1 MKKLIFISLALALL
15 LASCVGEGNESSVP
29 STSLPEESKEVSAE
43 VSLPQES
50 EISEESVY
58 VPVNLFEKSAMIG
71 DGKLQYD
78 FNPTYAS
85 NEYSNIKTFMDTLYS
100 SGSFTFPVDE
110 KYVFSDNYSGRAGDY
125 FSFVYIDLETGCSL
139 AYNPDIIYQTCSV
152 IKPSLAVYLLKNGV
166 DLSEEITITS
176 YAGGSGVLKKSDI
189 GSSFTVEYL
198 IEIMITE
205 SDNTAYTHLLKKYG
219 QQEFSDYLASI
230 GNKNTNVGAPTWYKF
245 GLISARDLACMMQD
259 VYAFSTQSE
268 KGVWVLELM
277 QKTSYNDLI
286 TSIECGIPVAHKYGE
301 DNGIEPSLHDGAVY
315 LGEHPYVLVILS
327 KSDVN
332 SDISYDKFRAIT
344 VLVNQFHCAMHGG
357 ADMFTTP
364 EEVTGE

>member
-1 MKKLIFISLALALL
+1 MKKVLILTLLCAIL
-15 LASCVGEGNESSVP
+15 LASCNQGGNESSVP
-29 STSLPEESKEVSAE
+29 AASLPEESKEVSAE
-43 VSLPQES
+43 VSVPEES
-50 EISEESVY
+50 EVSEESVY
-58 VPVNLFEKSAMIG
+58 VPVNLFEKTEVTK

-85 NEYSNIKTFMDTLYS
+85 NEFANIKTFMDTLYS
-100 SGSFTFPVDE
+100 SGKFAFPVDE

-139 AYNPDIIYQTCSV
+139 EYNADVIYQTCSV
-152 IKPSLAVYLLKNGV
+152 IKPSLAVYLLKSGV
-166 DLSEEITITS
+166 DLNEEVTINS

-205 SDNTAYTHLLKKYG
+205 SDNTAYVHLLKKYG

-245 GLISARDLACMMQD
+245 GLISTRDLAVMMQD
-259 VYAFSTQSE
+259 VYEFSTQSE

-327 KSDVN
+327 KSDVD

-344 VLVNQFHCAMHGG
+344 VLVNQFHSAMHGG
-357 ADMFTTP
+357 ADIFTTQ
-364 EEVTGE
+364 EEIGE